1 MKKKTAKKVKA
12 IPDGYPVLTPY
23 FMVPGAAKAIE
34 FYTKA
39 FGAKERLRI
48 DAPGGM
54 IGHSELTFGESLLML
69 ADEFPGMGMSSPA
82 TLKGTTAS
90 FMIYVKD
97 VDKAY
102 QRALAA
108 GATSVHPPKDK
119 FYGDRSCTIS
129 DPWGHLW
136 SLATH
141 IEDMSVKEM
150 KRRAGIEAAK
160 MQPPPQA

>member
-1 MKKKTAKKVKA
+1 MKKKTAKKVKP

-54 IGHSELTFGESLLML
+54 IGHTELTFGESLLML

-108 GATSVHPPKDK
+108 GATSVHPPQD
-119 FYGDRSCTIS
+119 
-129 DPWGHLW
+129 
-136 SLATH
+136 
-141 IEDMSVKEM
+141 
-150 KRRAGIEAAK
+150 
-160 MQPPPQA
+160 

>member
-1 MKKKTAKKVKA
+1 MKKKTAKKVKP

-90 FMIYVKD
+90 FMI
-97 VDKAY
+97 
-102 QRALAA
+102 
-108 GATSVHPPKDK
+108 
-119 FYGDRSCTIS
+119 
-129 DPWGHLW
+129 
-136 SLATH
+136 
-141 IEDMSVKEM
+141 
-150 KRRAGIEAAK
+150 
-160 MQPPPQA
+160 